1 MAAKKKILF
10 IMNPISG
17 TVRKTGIPKVVED
30 NLDKDCFDF
39 DLEET
44 RYSGHAYELATDA
57 KVQGYD
63 AVVAVGGDGTVNEV
77 ARAIVHSDIALGIV
91 PCGSGNGLAR
101 HLMLPMMLS
110 GWLQHLFAIRNPHP
124 ADQQSSPVRGFHR
137 LWCIE
142 FKSRIQL

>member
-1 MAAKKKILF
+1 MTAKKKILF

-57 KVQGYD
+57 KVHGYD

-77 ARAIVHSDIALGIV
+77 ARASCILTLRWALF
-91 PCGSGNGLAR
+91 LA
-101 HLMLPMMLS
+101 
-110 GWLQHLFAIRNPHP
+110 AP
-124 ADQQSSPVRGFHR
+124 ATDLHV
-137 LWCIE
+137 I
-142 FKSRIQL
+142 